1 MIARKPYI
9 ALFFYVC
16 LFGTIGNALNI
27 KASAQQYRTPADCL
41 EMESIFHK
49 CLGRDKKVYK
59 DRISY
64 CIQKPGESGCKFINK
79 TWNIE
84 YVDPDEI
91 ISLRLKPMPGIKDIP
106 AMQKKARA
114 EALSICENMRNEWK
128 YAQKFEYNS
137 YWDITNRY
145 ISMLDTRLKF
155 IDTYIHPDDRKKAKS
170 LELTT
175 TRIVMGS
182 DCR

>member
-1 MIARKPYI
+1 MIARKPFI

-27 KASAQQYRTPADCL
+27 KASAQQYRTPPDCL

-49 CLGRDKKVYK
+49 CLGRDKKVHK

-64 CIQKPGESGCKFINK
+64 CIQKPGEPGCKFINK

-91 ISLRLKPMPGIKDIP
+91 ISLRLKPMPGIEDIP
-106 AMQKKARA
+106 AMQKGTGRSTCN
-114 EALSICENMRNEWK
+114 LRK
-128 YAQKFEYNS
+128 YAQQWRLGYAQ
-137 YWDITNRY
+137 Y
-145 ISMLDTRLKF
+145 I
-155 IDTYIHPDDRKKAKS
+155 YIHARH
-170 LELTT
+170 
-175 TRIVMGS
+175 
-182 DCR
+182 

>member
-1 MIARKPYI
+1 MIARKPFI

-27 KASAQQYRTPADCL
+27 KASAQQNRTPADCL

-49 CLGRDKKVYK
+49 CLGRDKKVHK

-64 CIQKPGESGCKFINK
+64 CIQKPGEPGCKFINK

-91 ISLRLKPMPGIKDIP
+91 ISLRFKPMPGIEDIP

-114 EALSICENMRNEWK
+114 EALAICENMRN
-128 YAQKFEYNS
+128 S
-137 YWDITNRY
+137 GDWDMRNTY
-145 ISMLDTRLKF
+145 ISMLDTRLKY
-155 IDTYIHPDDRKKAKS
+155 IDNFIHPDDQKKAKS

-175 TRIVMGS
+175 TRLAMS
-182 DCR
+182 LDCR